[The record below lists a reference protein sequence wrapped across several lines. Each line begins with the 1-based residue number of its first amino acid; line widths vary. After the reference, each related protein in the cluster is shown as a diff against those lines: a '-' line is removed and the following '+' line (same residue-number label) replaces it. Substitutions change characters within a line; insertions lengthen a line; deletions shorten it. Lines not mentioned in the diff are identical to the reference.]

1 MGLEKLGASK
11 SQSICYFEA
20 GTFHHLD
27 EAQDCPVKSVN
38 TIASDKKGMVWFAG
52 NDGALYRYNG
62 RSFTTIDT
70 SRFLEKR

>member
-1 MGLEKLGASK
+1 LGGVK
-11 SQSICYFEA
+11 NQSLSYFEA
-20 GTFHHLD
+20 GAIHHLED
-27 EAQDCPVKSVN
+27 SQDCPVQSVN

-62 RSFTTIDT
+62 RSFITIDT